1 MRILFLSFYYP
12 PDLSAGSFRASSL
25 IKALLERLPDTS
37 HIELVTTLPNRYH
50 SFSQA
55 AKDGVAAH
63 ERHPRLTLH
72 RVALPEHQSGMRD
85 QSHAFYAYAKEAVRI
100 SRGQTFDLVFATS
113 SRLMTATLGAWLS
126 RRLNAPLYLD
136 VRDIFVDTLKDVLPP
151 KVSWLAK
158 PVFSYVES
166 WTMRQAKSINLV
178 SAGFLEY
185 FEPRYPERHFSLYT
199 NGIDGEFLEAAPA
212 SLIRGGQEPLTIV
225 YAGNMG
231 EGQGLHEIV
240 PGLAKR
246 LEGRARFVLIGDG
259 GRRPR
264 LEEALVE
271 ADCTNVELRN
281 PVARDEL
288 IALYQQADVLF
299 LHLNDY
305 PAFRKVLPSKL
316 FEYGAL
322 GKPILAGVAGYAAR
336 FIEEHLDNAQVF
348 PPCDPEQ
355 GEKAFSA
362 LRSETVPR
370 KRFTRTF
377 ARHNIMQNMAQDV
390 LSSKAGGSST

>member
-25 IKALLERLPDTS
+25 VKALLENLPGKA
-37 HIELVTTLPNRYH
+37 HIELITTLPNRYH

-55 AKDGVAAH
+55 AKEGAASKEQH
-63 ERHPRLTLH
+63 SRLTIH

-85 QSHAFYAYAKEAVRI
+85 QSRAFYAYAREVARI
-100 SRGQTFDLVFATS
+100 SQWQTFDLVFATS

-126 RRLNAPLYLD
+126 RRLKAPLYLD
-136 VRDIFVDTLKDVLPP
+136 IRDIFVDTLKDVLPA

-158 PVFSYVES
+158 PVFGRLEN
-166 WTMRQAKSINLV
+166 WTLRQAEGINLV
-178 SAGFLEY
+178 SEGFLEY
-185 FEPRYPERHFSLYT
+185 FKPRYPERHFSLYT
-199 NGIDGEFLEAAPA
+199 NGIDEEFLGAAPV
-212 SLIRGGQEPLTIV
+212 SVSPIGSQPRTIV

-240 PGLAKR
+240 PSLAKR

-259 GRRPR
+259 GRRPC
-264 LEEALVE
+264 LEKMLAEAE
-271 ADCTNVELRN
+271 CSNVEIRD
-281 PVARDEL
+281 PVTRDEL

-305 PAFRKVLPSKL
+305 SAFRKVLPSKL

-322 GKPILAGVAGYAAR
+322 GKPILAGVSGYAAR
-336 FIEEHLDNAQVF
+336 FIEKHLNNAQVF
-348 PPCDPEQ
+348 PPCDPQ
-355 GEKAFSA
+355 GGEKAFSA
-362 LRSETVPR
+362 LRAETAPR
-370 KRFTRTF
+370 ETFTRTF
-377 ARHNIMQNMAQDV
+377 ARSNIMQDMAQDV
-390 LSSKAGGSST
+390 LATKTTGECS